1 MGATDA
7 VQAQKKATDYCTFC
21 PKMCRFGCPVADATK
36 KEAHT
41 PTAKVTSLRLVRERK
56 VELTPDVASQFYAC
70 TGCGQSRNL
79 CAHRIEVPPQLYAG
93 RALAVERGVAP
104 PAAARLAE
112 TLRGCGNRYGPSLD
126 ASAGDLASVGMKDPN
141 AVLFVGC
148 VTVRH
153 FPDNV
158 RDAVRLLSRIGVRA
172 RVYRADALCSGYP
185 ALAMGLPQEARRLA
199 GIHAKALAG
208 AGRIVAGCP
217 ACVHMLRN
225 VYPKFG
231 VRLRAEVFHVAEILG
246 ERLKSGALHIA
257 RRKGPPILY
266 HDPCHLGRTLGVYD
280 APRQLL
286 AHARETPVFEFP
298 WNRRNAECGG
308 GGGVLP
314 LVMPEVA
321 LRIARNRL
329 AQAPSA
335 EAELVT
341 ACPSCLRMF
350 QRAGRPARDLV
361 NVLE

>member
-7 VQAQKKATDYCTFC
+7 IQAQKKATDYCTFC
-21 PKMCRFGCPVADATK
+21 PKMCRFGCPVAEATK
-36 KEAHT
+36 KESHT
-41 PTAKVTSLRLVRERK
+41 PTAKVTSLRLVREAK
-56 VELTPDVASQFYAC
+56 VELTADVASQFYAC

-104 PAAARLAE
+104 PSAARLAA
-112 TLRGCGNRYGPSLD
+112 TLKECGNRYGPSLD
-126 ASAGDLASVGMKDPN
+126 ARVGDLESSGMKDPN

-148 VTVRH
+148 VTARH
-153 FPDNV
+153 FPENV
-158 RDAVRLLSRIGVRA
+158 RDTARLLSRIGVRA

-185 ALAMGLPQEARRLA
+185 ALAMGLPEEARRLA
-199 GIHAKALAG
+199 GIHGKALAN
-208 AGRIVAGCP
+208 AGRVVAGCP

-225 VYPKFG
+225 VYPTFG
-231 VRLRAEVFHVAEILG
+231 VRLRAEVWHVAEILA
-246 ERLKSGALHIA
+246 ERLKTGALHIA
-257 RRKGPPILY
+257 RKKGPPILY

-280 APRQLL
+280 APRALL
-286 AHARETPVFEFP
+286 SRAREAPLLEFP
-298 WNRRNAECGG
+298 WKRRDAECSG

-335 EAELVT
+335 EADLVT

-350 QRAGRPARDLV
+350 QKAGRPARDLV